1 MKKVLLLFLLL
12 LWGCQSGSSSY
23 VPPAEPAETAPPAVT
38 ETPIPA
44 EDTEAF
50 LPDLETF
57 SVDMSA
63 YTGMKASDH
72 HFLGTSPGEL
82 LRCIE
87 EGGTAVFFLG
97 SESCSACQAMTS
109 LVEQAAKEENVYI
122 AYIDPYD
129 KQHYDFD
136 ETLNELE
143 AALDPWLRHGND
155 GEALLFFPHV
165 LAVRGGEIV
174 ASVIGQSEDYDGSFE
189 KANERIDLY
198 RSLMAEVRK
207 DEK

>member
-1 MKKVLLLFLLL
+1 MKKVLIIFLLL
-12 LWGCQSGSSSY
+12 LTGCQSTPSSP
-23 VPPAEPAETAPPAVT
+23 VPSEAPAETAVPTA
-38 ETPIPA
+38 EPA

-50 LPDLETF
+50 VPDLETF

-63 YTGMKASDH
+63 YTGMKASEH
-72 HFLGTSPGEL
+72 HFLGTSPAEL
-82 LRCIE
+82 LRTLE
-87 EGGTAVFFLG
+87 EGGTAVFFMG

-129 KQHYDFD
+129 KEHYDFD
-136 ETLNELE
+136 ETLTELE